1 MVNFQMVLIKINNKD
16 NDDSS
21 HLGCDATSTGSSNP
35 FFLFF
40 VIRARSICPRCTTA
54 YRLIVRPLPPPLL

>member
-1 MVNFQMVLIKINNKD
+1 MVNFQMVLTKINDKA

-35 FFLFF
+35 L
-40 VIRARSICPRCTTA
+40 TA
-54 YRLIVRPLPPPLL
+54 PILLEKLQSHRINTDAQQPQLLY